1 MTDFE
6 LIPETIP
13 KAKRLK
19 KGSKYD
25 KVIEDFIAS
34 NLETAR
40 VRSKKGL
47 LSSTIAAGIKNR
59 IDAKGVENKV
69 DVIVRS
75 GNVYLKKISKA

>member
-1 MTDFE
+1 MTDFD
-6 LIPETIP
+6 LIPEEIP

-19 KGSKYD
+19 VSKYD
-25 KVIEDFIAS
+25 KVIADFIAS

-75 GNVYLKKISKA
+75 GKVYLKKLS